1 MHCTLFGARALLRLC
16 CVALHGEWEAFTH
29 ERIQQETA
37 RLYLRAEL
45 VEHAP
50 WFLPVAACYIDADGW
65 LWLHGTHNGPLNH

>member
-1 MHCTLFGARALLRLC
+1 VLQGLVGRERAGMHCTLFGARALLRLC

-50 WFLPVAACYIDADGW
+50 WFSPRGSLLY
-65 LWLHGTHNGPLNH
+65 